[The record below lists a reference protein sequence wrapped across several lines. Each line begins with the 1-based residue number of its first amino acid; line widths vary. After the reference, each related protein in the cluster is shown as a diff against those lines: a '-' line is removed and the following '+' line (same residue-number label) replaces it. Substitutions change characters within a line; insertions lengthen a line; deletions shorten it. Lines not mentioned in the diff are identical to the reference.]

1 MTTTEPENAR
11 RNSTGTNLVAA
22 AREILQ
28 RIPAGA
34 EARTAIAE
42 GEAILEIVQPLEL
55 SPRLQATILFY
66 PLLRDELADAPT
78 FVGTAIAELEEA
90 ALQLVQL
97 SQFSLSDDWAPGEA
111 LATQQSETLRKM
123 LLSVV
128 SDPRLMLIR
137 IAEQLYRM
145 RRVKAASAV
154 EQKRLAVETREIYA
168 PLANRL
174 GVWQLKWELEDLAF
188 RYLELEMY
196 QFIAKSL
203 NEKRGERERFIENI
217 CSTLRTELKSEGI
230 EAEVN
235 GRPKHIYSIWRKMQR
250 KEGGIEQIFDVR
262 AVRIFVHDVAQ
273 CYAALGVVHR
283 LWAYLPGEFDDY
295 IAHPKKNDYKSL
307 HTAVIGQDGKTLE
320 VQIRTYDMHR
330 HAELGVAAHWRYKEG
345 SGTGAAFDRKIN
357 YLRRLLD
364 PSNKESDLLERIRE
378 DVLEDRVYAISP
390 KGDVVELTENATPL
404 DFAYHV
410 HTQVGHR
417 CRGAK
422 VNGRI
427 VPLTYRIKN
436 GDKIEII
443 TGKHPQ
449 PSRDWLNPQLG
460 YLASSRSRT
469 KLRNWFRLQDK
480 EQNQKQGREVLD
492 RELGRLNSRDIPF
505 DDIARQLNLDDA
517 ETLCVALGAGDITAA
532 AIARAVQLLRPKEPV
547 DQFRRSAKTKKTSDT
562 SNQIVVQGVGDLLC
576 SFARCCNPVPPEN
589 IVGYIT
595 RTRGVSI
602 HREDCGNFL
611 HLNASSPER
620 VIEVSW
626 GKVSDATYPAD
637 LLIEAYDRQG
647 LLRDISNVLADEKV
661 AVTALRTK
669 SDKQRMEAIMDLSV
683 SVSGLPALSRVISR
697 LEQLPNVMAVRRK
710 T

>member
-1 MTTTEPENAR
+1 MTSTASENTR
-11 RNSTGTNLVAA
+11 RNSTGNALVAA
-22 AREILQ
+22 AREFLQ
-28 RIPAGA
+28 RIPAST

-55 SPRLQATILFY
+55 SQSLQATILIY
-66 PLLRDELADAPT
+66 PLLRIELPDLPKFA
-78 FVGTAIAELEEA
+78 GTAIADLEKPA
-90 ALQLVQL
+90 AQLVQL
-97 SQFSLSDDWAPGEA
+97 SRFSLSDDWAPGEA

-137 IAEQLYRM
+137 IAEQLDRM
-145 RRVKAASAV
+145 RRAKSAPAA
-154 EQKRLAVETREIYA
+154 EQKRMAIETREIYA

-188 RYLELEMY
+188 RYLEVETY

-203 NEKRGERERFIENI
+203 NEKRTERERFIESV

-250 KEGGIEQIFDVR
+250 KDGGIEQIFDVR
-262 AVRIFVHDVAQ
+262 AVRILVHDVAQ

-295 IAHPKKNDYKSL
+295 IANPKKNDYESL
-307 HTAVIGQDGKTLE
+307 HTAVTGKDGKILE

-364 PSNKESDLLERIRE
+364 PSNKESDLLEQIRE
-378 DVLEDRVYAISP
+378 DVLEDRVYAVSP

-443 TGKHPQ
+443 TGKNAK

-480 EQNQKQGREVLD
+480 EQNQKQGRDVLD
-492 RELGRLNSRDIPF
+492 RELGRLNARDIPF
-505 DDIARQLNLDDA
+505 EDIARQMNASDA
-517 ETLCVALGAGDITAA
+517 ESLCVALGAGDVTVA
-532 AIARAVQLLRPKEPV
+532 AIARAVQLLRPRDPI
-547 DQFRRSAKTKKTSDT
+547 DQFRRTTKRKKTGGT
-562 SNQIVVQGVGDLLC
+562 SNQIVVQGVGDLMC

-595 RTRGVSI
+595 RMRGVSI

-611 HLNASSPER
+611 HLNVSSPER

-626 GKVSDATYPAD
+626 GAASDASYPAD

-697 LEQLPNVMAVRRK
+697 LEQLPNVMTVRRK

>member
-1 MTTTEPENAR
+1 MMSSAPEKNVSKSNDDA
-11 RNSTGTNLVAA
+11 LVSA
-22 AREILQ
+22 ARGFL
-28 RIPAGA
+28 RRVPASEGA
-34 EARTAIAE
+34 KAAIVQ
-42 GEAILEIVQPLEL
+42 GEAILKIVQPLEL
-55 SPRLQATILFY
+55 SQRLQATILVY
-66 PLLRDELADAPT
+66 PLLRDETPDFA
-78 FVGTAIAELEEA
+78 GTDIEELQEPA
-90 ALQLVQL
+90 AQLVQL
-97 SQFSLSDDWAPGEA
+97 GRFSLSDDWQPGEA
-111 LATQQSETLRKM
+111 LASQQSETLRKM

-128 SDPRLMLIR
+128 SDPRLILIR
-137 IAEQLYRM
+137 IAEQLDRM
-145 RRVKAASAV
+145 RHAKCAPDS
-154 EQKRLAVETREIYA
+154 EQKRLAIETREIYA

-188 RYLELEMY
+188 RYLEDETY
-196 QFIAKSL
+196 RFIAKSL
-203 NEKRGERERFIENI
+203 NEKRREREQFIEKI
-217 CSTLRTELKSEGI
+217 CATLRVELQTEGI
-230 EAEVN
+230 TAEVN

-295 IAHPKKNDYKSL
+295 IANPKKNDYESL
-307 HTAVIGQDGKTLE
+307 HTAVIGPNGKTLE
-320 VQIRTYDMHR
+320 VQIRTYDMHQ

-345 SGTGAAFDRKIN
+345 SRAGAAFDRKIN
-357 YLRRLLD
+357 YLRQLLD
-364 PSNKESDLLERIRE
+364 PSNSESDLLDQIRE
-378 DVLEDRVYAISP
+378 DVLEDRVYAVSP
-390 KGDVVELTENATPL
+390 KGDVVELTDNATPL

-427 VPLTYRIKN
+427 VPLTYKIRN

-443 TGKHPQ
+443 TGKHAQ

-460 YLASSRSRT
+460 YLASARSRT
-469 KLRNWFRLQDK
+469 KLRNWFRQQDRD
-480 EQNQKQGREVLD
+480 QNQKQGRDILD
-492 RELGRLNSRDIPF
+492 RELHRLSARDIPF
-505 DDIARQLNLDDA
+505 EDIARQMKASSA
-517 ETLCVALGAGDITAA
+517 ESLCVALGAGDVTGA
-532 AIARAVQLLRPKEPV
+532 AIARAVQLLRPTEPAEKL
-547 DQFRRSAKTKKTSDT
+547 RRSAKNKKASSA
-562 SNQIVVQGVGDLLC
+562 SNQIIVQGVGDLMC

-589 IVGYIT
+589 IGGYIT
-595 RTRGVSI
+595 RLRGVSI

-611 HLNASSPER
+611 HLNAASPER

-626 GKVSDATYPAD
+626 GDAADASYPAD

-697 LEQLPNVMAVRRK
+697 LEQLPNVMTVRRK